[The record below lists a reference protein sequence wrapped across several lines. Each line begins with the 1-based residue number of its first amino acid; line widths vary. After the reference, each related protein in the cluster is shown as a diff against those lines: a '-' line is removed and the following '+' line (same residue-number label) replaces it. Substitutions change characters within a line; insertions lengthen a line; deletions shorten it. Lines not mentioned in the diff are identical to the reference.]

1 MSERAESESAVE
13 QMSLTET
20 IRSLVDGTGI
30 VLGAGAL
37 AVLGYLALGDWMLEA
52 GIIGQ
57 AGHTAGAA
65 IAFVIALVLALS
77 AGMIIAERWGGL
89 DA

>member
-1 MSERAESESAVE
+1 MSDTPADAVE
-13 QMSLTET
+13 QLSMMDT
-20 IRSLVDGTGI
+20 IRSLADSTGL
-30 VLGAGAL
+30 VLGAGAT
-37 AVLGYLALGDWMLEA
+37 AVIGYLALGDWMIEA

-65 IAFVIALVLALS
+65 IALVISLVLALS